1 MKNTISSIT
10 KKIGVIAVYTLALVL
25 TPVVAAAG
33 TIYTCQTPDGRL
45 HRLEQPCGK
54 YKEISRQ
61 EPKVAPVTW
70 PTRTAHTT
78 TLAKIKAPSDTEN
91 VFALAHSDQSR
102 TYRVKGFI
110 ENLPVNFVVDTGAS
124 SVVIPEKMAKWA
136 GIGCMNKVR
145 INTANG
151 MDTAC
156 GSMIKNLR
164 IGDIALHDVEVV
176 IAKNLSEVLLGQSAL
191 RSLRVEQHGGVLKL
205 SAHTKHILASAP
217 MEQP

>member
-1 MKNTISSIT
+1 MTTTIIGIIT
-10 KKIGVIAVYTLALVL
+10 AITFAFTPAV
-25 TPVVAAAG
+25 AG

-54 YKEISRQ
+54 YKEVSKQ
-61 EPKVAPVTW
+61 EPKVASVAW
-70 PTRTAHTT
+70 PTRTAQTI
-78 TLAKIKAPSDTEN
+78 TLAKIKASSDTEN
-91 VFALAHSDQSR
+91 VFALARSDQSR

-110 ENLPVNFVVDTGAS
+110 ENFPVNFVVDTGAS
-124 SVVIPEKMAKWA
+124 TVAIPEKMAKWA
-136 GIGCMNKVR
+136 GIGCMNQVR

-151 MDTAC
+151 IDTAC
-156 GSMIKNLR
+156 GSMVKDLR
-164 IGDIALHDVEVV
+164 IGDIVLHDVEVV

-191 RSLRVEQHGGVLKL
+191 RSLRVEQYGGMLKL